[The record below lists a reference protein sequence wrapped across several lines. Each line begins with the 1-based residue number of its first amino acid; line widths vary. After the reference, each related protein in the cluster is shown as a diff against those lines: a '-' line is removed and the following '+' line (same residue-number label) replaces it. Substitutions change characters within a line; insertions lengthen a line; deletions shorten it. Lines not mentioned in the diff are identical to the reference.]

1 MNKIT
6 LFGVVQGV
14 GMRPFI
20 YTLAQKLELVGFVR
34 NTQVA
39 LEIILPAHKTES
51 FLNALK
57 KGLPPLALVE
67 KIIIS
72 PYDKTLKFNDFR
84 ILESKNH
91 PLNLLSQIP
100 KDLGV
105 CEDCLREIRDKNSP
119 YFHYAFNSC
128 AKCGARYSL
137 LSALPY
143 DRENSALKP
152 FKLCGFCAFVYK
164 DANNKRFHIQG
175 ISCKKCGITLNYKRF
190 KNDDALLECAKDIQK
205 GKIIA
210 LKGNDDA
217 LLECAK
223 DIQKGKIIALKGLG
237 GFALLCDGRNF
248 QTIERLRLLK
258 NRPLKPFALMF
269 KDLNTAK
276 QHAFLN
282 ALECESLNSTSAP
295 ILLARKKPN
304 TPLAPNIAKNS
315 PFYGVIL
322 PYTPLHALL
331 LDLLDFPIVFTSANF
346 SSLPLASDEAEID
359 ALSFIF
365 DFKLTHNRAII
376 HRIDDSIAQCIDN
389 AIRPMRLARGFAPL
403 YLTLPK
409 RSNHSPKK
417 ILALGA
423 EQKGHFSLLD
433 SETSILLLSPFCGDL
448 SVLENEKHFKETLN
462 FFLKTYDFKPTI
474 LACDKHKNYTTTK
487 MAFDFNTPL
496 LQVQHHH
503 AHFLANVLDALL
515 QDPHLNHPFIGIIWD
530 GSGAYENKIYGAEC
544 FVGDFERI
552 EEIAR
557 FEEFLLLGGE
567 KAIKE
572 PKRLVLEIALKH
584 QLNKL
589 LKRVQK
595 HFKEDELEIFQ
606 QMHDREIQSV
616 ATNSIGRLFDIV
628 AFSLDLVGTISFEA
642 ESGQVLE
649 NLALQSDEIAFYP
662 FKIKNSV
669 VCLKEFYQAFEK
681 DLGVLEPERIAKKF
695 FNSLVEIITALIAP
709 FKKHVVVCSGGVF
722 CNQLLC
728 EQLAKR
734 LRGLKRQYFF
744 HKHFPPNDSSIPV
757 GQALMAY
764 FNPTI
769 IKKG

>member
-1 MNKIT
+1 M
-6 LFGVVQGV
+6 VQGV

-20 YTLAQKLELVGFVR
+20 YALAQKLELAGFVR
-34 NTQVA
+34 NTQAA

-72 PYDKTLKFNDFR
+72 PYDKVLHFNDFR

-105 CEDCLREIRDKNSP
+105 CKDCLREIRDKNSP
-119 YFHYAFNSC
+119 YFHYTFNSC

-137 LSALPY
+137 LNAMPY

-152 FKLCGFCAFVYK
+152 FKLCEFCTSIYQ
-164 DANNKRFHIQG
+164 DPTNKRFHIQG
-175 ISCKKCGITLNYKRF
+175 ISCKKCGIALNYKRF
-190 KNDDALLECAKDIQK
+190 K
-205 GKIIA
+205 
-210 LKGNDDA
+210 NDDA

-269 KDLNTAK
+269 KDLNSAK

-282 ALECESLNSTSAP
+282 ALECESLNSTSTP
-295 ILLARKKPN
+295 ILLARKKPD

-346 SSLPLASDEAEID
+346 NSLPLASDEAEID
-359 ALSFIF
+359 SLSFIF

-376 HRIDDSIAQCIDN
+376 HRIDDSIVQRVDN
-389 AIRPMRLARGFAPL
+389 IIRPMRLARGFAPL

-409 RSNHSPKK
+409 RSNGSPRK

-433 SETSILLLSPFCGDL
+433 SETSVLLLSPFCGDL

-462 FFLKTYDFKPTI
+462 FFLKTYDFKPTL
-474 LACDKHKNYTTTK
+474 LACDKHQNYTTTK

-503 AHFLANVLDALL
+503 AHFLASVLDALL
-515 QDPHLNHPFIGIIWD
+515 QDPHLNHPFIGIVWD
-530 GSGAYENKIYGAEC
+530 GSGAYDNKIYGAEC
-544 FVGDFERI
+544 FVGDLERI

-557 FEEFLLLGGE
+557 FEEFWLLGGQ

-595 HFKEDELEIFQ
+595 HFKEDELEIFK
-606 QMHDREIQSV
+606 QMHDKKIQSI

-649 NLALQSDEIAFYP
+649 NLALQSDESAFYP
-662 FKIKNSV
+662 FEIKNSV
-669 VCLKEFYQAFEK
+669 VGLKEFYQAFEK
-681 DLGVLEPERIAKKF
+681 DLGVLEPKRIAKKF

-709 FKKHVVVCSGGVF
+709 FKEHVVVCSGGVF

-728 EQLAKR
+728 EQLAQR
-734 LRGLKRQYFF
+734 LKNLQREYFF

>member
-1 MNKIT
+1 
-6 LFGVVQGV
+6 
-14 GMRPFI
+14 MRPFI
-20 YTLAQKLELVGFVR
+20 YALAQKLELVGFVR
-34 NTQVA
+34 NTQAA

-67 KIIIS
+67 KTIIS
-72 PYDKTLKFNDFR
+72 PYDKTLKSNDFR

-137 LSALPY
+137 LNALPY

-152 FKLCGFCAFVYK
+152 FKLCRFCAFVYK

-175 ISCKKCGITLNYKRF
+175 ISCKKCGITLNYKHF
-190 KNDDALLECAKDIQK
+190 K
-205 GKIIA
+205 
-210 LKGNDDA
+210 NDDA

-237 GFALLCDGRNF
+237 GFALLCDARNF

-295 ILLARKKPN
+295 ILLARKKPD

-315 PFYGVIL
+315 LFYGVIL

-359 ALSFIF
+359 SLSFIF

-376 HRIDDSIAQCIDN
+376 HRIDDSIAQRIDN

-409 RSNHSPKK
+409 RSNGSPKK
-417 ILALGA
+417 ILSLGA

-474 LACDKHKNYTTTK
+474 LVCDKHKNYTTTK
-487 MAFDFNTPL
+487 MACGFNTPL

-503 AHFLANVLDALL
+503 AHFLASVLDALL

-552 EEIAR
+552 EETAR

-606 QMHDREIQSV
+606 QMHDKKIQSV

-628 AFSLDLVGTISFEA
+628 AFSLDLTGTISFEA

-695 FNSLVEIITALIAP
+695 FNSLVEIITALIVP
-709 FKKHVVVCSGGVF
+709 FKEHVVVCSGGVF

-734 LRGLKRQYFF
+734 LRGLKRRYFF
-744 HKHFPPNDSSIPV
+744 HKHFPPNDSSIPI

>member
-1 MNKIT
+1 MCNDATLLNKIT

-34 NTQVA
+34 NTQAA

-57 KGLPPLALVE
+57 NGLPPLALVE

-72 PYDKTLKFNDFR
+72 PYDKALHFNDFR
-84 ILESKNH
+84 ILESKNR

-137 LSALPY
+137 LNAMPY

-152 FKLCGFCAFVYK
+152 FKLCGFCASAYQ
-164 DANNKRFHIQG
+164 DPTNKRFHIQG
-175 ISCKKCGITLNYKRF
+175 ISCKKCGIALNYKRF
-190 KNDDALLECAKDIQK
+190 KNDDALLECAKD
-205 GKIIA
+205 
-210 LKGNDDA
+210 L
-217 LLECAK
+217 
-223 DIQKGKIIALKGLG
+223 QKGKIIALKGLG

-269 KDLNTAK
+269 KDLKSAK

-282 ALECESLNSTSAP
+282 ALECESLNSASAP
-295 ILLARKKPN
+295 ILLAHKKPD
-304 TPLAPNIAKNS
+304 TQLAPNIAKNS

-346 SSLPLASDEAEID
+346 SSLPLASDEKEID
-359 ALSFIF
+359 SLHFIF

-376 HRIDDSIAQCIDN
+376 HRIDDSIVQRVDN

-403 YLTLPK
+403 YLALPK
-409 RSNHSPKK
+409 RSNCSPKK

-433 SETSILLLSPFCGDL
+433 SKTSVLLLSPFCGDL

-462 FFLKTYDFKPTI
+462 FFLKTYDFKPTL
-474 LACDKHKNYTTTK
+474 LACDKHQNYTTTQ

-503 AHFLANVLDALL
+503 AHFLASVLDALL
-515 QDPHLNHPFIGIIWD
+515 QDPHLNHPFIGIVWD

-544 FVGDFERI
+544 FVGDLERI
-552 EEIAR
+552 EEVAR
-557 FEEFLLLGGE
+557 FEEFWLLGGQ

-606 QMHDREIQSV
+606 QMHDKKIQSV

-662 FKIKNSV
+662 FEIKNSV
-669 VCLKEFYQAFEK
+669 VGLKEFYQAFEK
-681 DLGVLEPERIAKKF
+681 DLGVLEPKRIAKKF
-695 FNSLVEIITALIAP
+695 FNSLVEIITALIVP
-709 FKKHVVVCSGGVF
+709 FKGHVVVCSGGVF

-734 LRGLKRQYFF
+734 LKKLQREYFF

>member
-1 MNKIT
+1 MCNDATLLNKIT

-20 YTLAQKLELVGFVR
+20 YALAQKLELVGFVR

-57 KGLPPLALVE
+57 KGLPPLGLVE

-72 PYDKTLKFNDFR
+72 PYDKVLKFNGFR

-105 CEDCLREIRDKNSP
+105 CKDCLREIRDKNSP
-119 YFHYAFNSC
+119 YFYYAFNSC
-128 AKCGARYSL
+128 AKCGARYSF

-152 FKLCGFCAFVYK
+152 FKLCEFCAFVYQ
-164 DANNKRFHIQG
+164 DPTNKRFHIQG

-190 KNDDALLECAKDIQK
+190 KNDDAI
-205 GKIIA
+205 
-210 LKGNDDA
+210 
-217 LLECAK
+217 LECAK

-237 GFALLCDGRNF
+237 GFALVCDARNF

-269 KDLNTAK
+269 QDLNTAK

-295 ILLARKKPN
+295 ILLARKKPD

-331 LDLLDFPIVFTSANF
+331 LDLLDFPIIFTSANF

-359 ALSFIF
+359 SLSFIF

-376 HRIDDSIAQCIDN
+376 HRIDDSIVQRVDN
-389 AIRPMRLARGFAPL
+389 IIRPMRLARGFAPL

-409 RSNHSPKK
+409 RSNGSPKK

-462 FFLKTYDFKPTI
+462 FFLKTYDFKPTL
-474 LACDKHKNYTTTK
+474 LACDKHQNYTTTQ

-503 AHFLANVLDALL
+503 AHFLASVLDALL
-515 QDPHLNHPFIGIIWD
+515 QDPHLNHPFIGIVWD

-544 FVGDFERI
+544 FVGDFECI

-557 FEEFLLLGGE
+557 FEEFWLLGGQ

-584 QLNKL
+584 RLNKL
-589 LKRVQK
+589 LKRIQK

-606 QMHDREIQSV
+606 QMHDKKIQSI

-628 AFSLDLVGTISFEA
+628 AFSLGLVGTISFEA

-662 FKIKNSV
+662 FTIKNSV
-669 VCLKEFYQAFEK
+669 VGLKEFYQAFEK
-681 DLGVLEPERIAKKF
+681 DLGVLEPKRIAKKF

-709 FKKHVVVCSGGVF
+709 FKEHVVVCSGGVF

>member
-20 YTLAQKLELVGFVR
+20 YTLAQKLELVGFTR
-34 NTQVA
+34 NTQAA

-72 PYDKTLKFNDFR
+72 PYDKALHFNDFR
-84 ILESKNH
+84 ILESKNR

-105 CEDCLREIRDKNSP
+105 CKDCLREIRDKNSP

-137 LSALPY
+137 LNALPY

-152 FKLCGFCAFVYK
+152 FKLCEFCASVYK
-164 DANNKRFHIQG
+164 DAHNKRFHIQG
-175 ISCKKCGITLNYKRF
+175 ISCKKCGIALNYKRF
-190 KNDDALLECAKDIQK
+190 K
-205 GKIIA
+205 
-210 LKGNDDA
+210 NDDA

-237 GFALLCDGRNF
+237 GFALLCDARNF

-282 ALECESLNSTSAP
+282 ALECESLISASAP
-295 ILLARKKPN
+295 ILLARKKPD

-359 ALSFIF
+359 SLSFIF

-376 HRIDDSIAQCIDN
+376 HRIDDSIVQCVDN
-389 AIRPMRLARGFAPL
+389 IIRPMRLARGFAPL

-462 FFLKTYDFKPTI
+462 FFLKTYDFKPTL
-474 LACDKHKNYTTTK
+474 LACDKHKNYTTTQ
-487 MAFDFNTPL
+487 MAFEFNTPL

-503 AHFLANVLDALL
+503 AHFLASILDALL
-515 QDPHLNHPFIGIIWD
+515 QDPHLNHPFIGIVWD
-530 GSGAYENKIYGAEC
+530 GSGAYGNKIYGAEC
-544 FVGDFERI
+544 FVGDLERI
-552 EEIAR
+552 EETAR
-557 FEEFLLLGGE
+557 FEEFWLLGGQ

-572 PKRLVLEIALKH
+572 PKRLVLEISLKH

-589 LKRVQK
+589 LESVQK

-606 QMHDREIQSV
+606 QMHDRKIQSI

-628 AFSLDLVGTISFEA
+628 AFSLDLTGTISFEA

-709 FKKHVVVCSGGVF
+709 FKEHVVVCSGGVF

-734 LRGLKRQYFF
+734 LRGIKRQYFF

>member
-34 NTQVA
+34 NTQAA

-72 PYDKTLKFNDFR
+72 PYDKTLKSNDFR

-105 CEDCLREIRDKNSP
+105 CKDCLREIRDKNSP

-137 LSALPY
+137 LNALPY

-175 ISCKKCGITLNYKRF
+175 ISCKKCGITLNYKHF
-190 KNDDALLECAKDIQK
+190 K
-205 GKIIA
+205 
-210 LKGNDDA
+210 NDDA

-237 GFALLCDGRNF
+237 GFALLCDARNF

-295 ILLARKKPN
+295 ILLARKKSN

-359 ALSFIF
+359 SLSFIF

-376 HRIDDSIAQCIDN
+376 HRIDDSIVQCIDN
-389 AIRPMRLARGFAPL
+389 AMRPMRLARGFAPL

-409 RSNHSPKK
+409 RSNDSQKK

-433 SETSILLLSPFCGDL
+433 SETSTLLLSPFCGDL

-487 MAFDFNTPL
+487 MACDFNTPL

-503 AHFLANVLDALL
+503 AHFLASVLDALL
-515 QDPHLNHPFIGIIWD
+515 QDPHLNDPFIGITWD

-557 FEEFLLLGGE
+557 FEEFLLLGGQ

-572 PKRLVLEIALKH
+572 PKRLVLEMALKH

-589 LKRVQK
+589 LERVQK

-628 AFSLDLVGTISFEA
+628 AFSLDLTGTISFEA

-695 FNSLVEIITALIAP
+695 FNSLVEIITALIVP
-709 FKKHVVVCSGGVF
+709 FKEHVVVCSGGVF

>member
-1 MNKIT
+1 MNQIT

-34 NTQVA
+34 NAQAA

-72 PYDKTLKFNDFR
+72 PYDKALHFNGFR

-105 CEDCLREIRDKNSP
+105 CKDCLREIRDKNSP

-137 LSALPY
+137 LNALPY

-152 FKLCGFCAFVYK
+152 FKLCKFCASVYQ
-164 DANNKRFHIQG
+164 DPTNKRFHIQG
-175 ISCKKCGITLNYKRF
+175 ISCKKCGIALNYKRF
-190 KNDDALLECAKDIQK
+190 K
-205 GKIIA
+205 
-210 LKGNDDA
+210 NDDA

-237 GFALLCDGRNF
+237 GFALLCDARNF

-269 KDLNTAK
+269 KDLKSAK

-282 ALECESLNSTSAP
+282 ALEGESLNSTSTP
-295 ILLARKKPN
+295 ILLARKKPD
-304 TPLAPNIAKNS
+304 TQLAPNIAKNS

-331 LDLLDFPIVFTSANF
+331 LDLLDFPIIFTSANF

-365 DFKLTHNRAII
+365 DFKLTHNRTII
-376 HRIDDSIAQCIDN
+376 HRIDDSIAQCVDN
-389 AIRPMRLARGFAPL
+389 VIRPMRLARGFAPL

-409 RSNHSPKK
+409 RSFNAPKK

-433 SETSILLLSPFCGDL
+433 SETSVLLLSPFCGDL

-462 FFLKTYDFKPTI
+462 FFLKTYDFKPTL
-474 LACDKHKNYTTTK
+474 LACDKHQNYTTTQ
-487 MAFDFNTPL
+487 MAFEFNTPL

-503 AHFLANVLDALL
+503 AHFLASVLDALL

-544 FVGDFERI
+544 FVGDLERI
-552 EEIAR
+552 EEVAR
-557 FEEFLLLGGE
+557 FEEFWLLGGQ

-606 QMHDREIQSV
+606 QMHDKKIQSV

-628 AFSLDLVGTISFEA
+628 AFSLDLTGTISFEA

-649 NLALQSDEIAFYP
+649 NLALQSDESAFYP

-669 VCLKEFYQAFEK
+669 VDLKEFYQAFEK
-681 DLGVLEPERIAKKF
+681 DLGVLEPKRIAKKF
-695 FNSLVEIITALIAP
+695 FNSLVEIITTLIAP
-709 FKKHVVVCSGGVF
+709 FKEHVVVCSGGVF

-734 LRGLKRQYFF
+734 LMGLKRQYFF
-744 HKHFPPNDSSIPV
+744 HKHFPPNDSSIPI

>member
-1 MNKIT
+1 M
-6 LFGVVQGV
+6 VQGV
-14 GMRPFI
+14 GMRPFV
-20 YTLAQKLELVGFVR
+20 YTLAQKLGLVGFTR
-34 NTQVA
+34 NAQAA
-39 LEIILPAHKTES
+39 LEIVLPAHKTES

-72 PYDKTLKFNDFR
+72 PYDKALHFNDFR

-137 LSALPY
+137 LNALPY

-152 FKLCGFCAFVYK
+152 FKLCKFCASVYK
-164 DANNKRFHIQG
+164 NATNKRFHIQG
-175 ISCKKCGITLNYKRF
+175 ISCKKCGIVLTYKRF
-190 KNDDALLECAKDIQK
+190 KN
-205 GKIIA
+205 
-210 LKGNDDA
+210 NDA

-237 GFALLCDGRNF
+237 GFALLCDARNF

-269 KDLNTAK
+269 KDLNSAK

-282 ALECESLNSTSAP
+282 ELEYESLSSINAP

-304 TPLAPNIAKNS
+304 AQLAPNIAKNS

-331 LDLLDFPIVFTSANF
+331 LDLLDSPIVFTSANF
-346 SSLPLASDEAEID
+346 SSLPLASDEKEID
-359 ALSFIF
+359 SLHFIF

-376 HRIDDSIAQCIDN
+376 HRIDDSIAQRVDN

-409 RSNHSPKK
+409 RSNHPPKK

-433 SETSILLLSPFCGDL
+433 SETSVVLLSPFCGDL

-462 FFLKTYDFKPTI
+462 FFLKTYDFKPTL
-474 LACDKHKNYTTTK
+474 LACDKHQNYTTTK

-503 AHFLANVLDALL
+503 AHFLASVLDALL
-515 QDPHLNHPFIGIIWD
+515 QDPHLNHPFIGIVWD
-530 GSGAYENKIYGAEC
+530 GSGAYENKVYGAEC

-552 EEIAR
+552 EEVAR
-557 FEEFLLLGGE
+557 FEEFWLLGGQ

-572 PKRLVLEIALKH
+572 PKRLVLEIALKY

-595 HFKEDELEIFQ
+595 HFKEDELGIFQ
-606 QMHDREIQSV
+606 QMHDKKIQSV

-662 FKIKNSV
+662 FEIKNSV
-669 VCLKEFYQAFEK
+669 VGLKEFYQAFEK
-681 DLGVLEPERIAKKF
+681 DLGVLEPECIAKKF

-709 FKKHVVVCSGGVF
+709 FKEHVVVCSGGVF

-734 LRGLKRQYFF
+734 LKKLQREYFF

>member
-1 MNKIT
+1 M
-6 LFGVVQGV
+6 VQGV
-14 GMRPFI
+14 GMRPFV
-20 YTLAQKLELVGFVR
+20 YTLAQKLGLVGFVR
-34 NTQVA
+34 NAQAA
-39 LEIILPAHKTES
+39 LEIVLPAHKTES

-72 PYDKTLKFNDFR
+72 PYDKTLHFNDFR

-119 YFHYAFNSC
+119 YFYYAFNSC

-137 LSALPY
+137 LNALPY

-152 FKLCGFCAFVYK
+152 FKLCKFCTSTYQ
-164 DANNKRFHIQG
+164 DPTNKRFHIQG
-175 ISCKKCGITLNYKRF
+175 ISCKKCGIALNYKRF
-190 KNDDALLECAKDIQK
+190 K
-205 GKIIA
+205 
-210 LKGNDDA
+210 NDDA

-237 GFALLCDGRNF
+237 GFALLCDARNF

-282 ALECESLNSTSAP
+282 ALECESLISTSTP
-295 ILLARKKPN
+295 ILLARKKPD
-304 TPLAPNIAKNS
+304 TQLAPNIAKNS

-346 SSLPLASDEAEID
+346 SSLPLASDEKEID
-359 ALSFIF
+359 SLHFIF

-376 HRIDDSIAQCIDN
+376 HRIDDSIVQRVDN
-389 AIRPMRLARGFAPL
+389 IIRPMRLARGFAPL

-409 RSNHSPKK
+409 RSNGSPKK

-423 EQKGHFSLLD
+423 QQKGHFSLLD
-433 SETSILLLSPFCGDL
+433 SKTSVLLLSPFCGDL

-462 FFLKTYDFKPTI
+462 FFLKTYDFKPTL
-474 LACDKHKNYTTTK
+474 LACDKHQNYTTTK

-503 AHFLANVLDALL
+503 AHFLASVLDALL
-515 QDPHLNHPFIGIIWD
+515 QNPHLNHPFIGIIWD
-530 GSGAYENKIYGAEC
+530 GSGAYDNKVYGAEC
-544 FVGDFERI
+544 FVGDLEHI
-552 EEIAR
+552 EEMAR
-557 FEEFLLLGGE
+557 FEEFWLLGGQ

-606 QMHDREIQSV
+606 QMHDKKIQSV

-628 AFSLDLVGTISFEA
+628 AFSLDLTGTISFEA

-649 NLALQSDEIAFYP
+649 NLALQSDESAFYP
-662 FKIKNSV
+662 FTIKNSV
-669 VCLKEFYQAFEK
+669 VDLKEFYQAFEK
-681 DLGVLEPERIAKKF
+681 DLGVLEPKRIAKKF

-709 FKKHVVVCSGGVF
+709 FKEHVVVCSGGVF

-728 EQLAKR
+728 EQLAQR

-744 HKHFPPNDSSIPV
+744 HKHFPPNDSSIPI

>member
-1 MNKIT
+1 M
-6 LFGVVQGV
+6 VQGV

-34 NTQVA
+34 NTQAA
-39 LEIILPAHKTES
+39 LEIILPAHQTES

-67 KIIIS
+67 KIVIS
-72 PYDKTLKFNDFR
+72 PYDKTLKSNDFR

-105 CEDCLREIRDKNSP
+105 CEDCLREIRDKSSP

-137 LSALPY
+137 LNALPY

-175 ISCKKCGITLNYKRF
+175 ISCKKCGITLNYKHF
-190 KNDDALLECAKDIQK
+190 K
-205 GKIIA
+205 
-210 LKGNDDA
+210 NDDA

-237 GFALLCDGRNF
+237 GFALLCDARNF

-282 ALECESLNSTSAP
+282 ALECESLNSTSTP

-376 HRIDDSIAQCIDN
+376 HRIDDSIVQCIDN
-389 AIRPMRLARGFAPL
+389 AMRPMRLARGFAPL

-409 RSNHSPKK
+409 RSNDSQKK

-474 LACDKHKNYTTTK
+474 LACDRHKNYTTTK
-487 MAFDFNTPL
+487 MACGFNTPL

-503 AHFLANVLDALL
+503 AHFLASVLDALL
-515 QDPHLNHPFIGIIWD
+515 QDPHLNDPFIGIIWD

-628 AFSLDLVGTISFEA
+628 AFSLDLTGTISFEA

-695 FNSLVEIITALIAP
+695 FNSLVEIITALIMP
-709 FKKHVVVCSGGVF
+709 FKEHVVVCSGGVF

-744 HKHFPPNDSSIPV
+744 HKYFPPNDSSIPV

>member
-1 MNKIT
+1 MCNDATLLNKIT

-39 LEIILPAHKTES
+39 LEIILPTHKTES

-57 KGLPPLALVE
+57 KGLPSLALVE

-72 PYDKTLKFNDFR
+72 PYDKALKFNDFR

-105 CEDCLREIRDKNSP
+105 CKDCLREIRDKNSP

-137 LSALPY
+137 LNALPY

-152 FKLCGFCAFVYK
+152 FKLCGFCTFVYK

-190 KNDDALLECAKDIQK
+190 KNDDALLECT
-205 GKIIA
+205 
-210 LKGNDDA
+210 
-217 LLECAK
+217 K

-237 GFALLCDGRNF
+237 GFALLCDARNF

-295 ILLARKKPN
+295 ILLVRKKPN

-331 LDLLDFPIVFTSANF
+331 LDLLDFPIIFTSANF

-376 HRIDDSIAQCIDN
+376 HRIDDSIVQCIDN
-389 AIRPMRLARGFAPL
+389 AMRPMRLARGFAPL

-409 RSNHSPKK
+409 RSNDSQKK

-433 SETSILLLSPFCGDL
+433 SETSTLLLSPFCGDL

-487 MAFDFNTPL
+487 MACDFNTPL

-503 AHFLANVLDALL
+503 AHFLASVLDALL

-552 EEIAR
+552 EEVAR

-628 AFSLDLVGTISFEA
+628 AFSLDLTGTISFEA

-695 FNSLVEIITALIAP
+695 FNSLTEIITALITP
-709 FKKHVVVCSGGVF
+709 FKEHVVVCSGGVF

-744 HKHFPPNDSSIPV
+744 HKHFPPNDSNIPI

>member
-14 GMRPFI
+14 GMRPFV

-34 NTQVA
+34 NTQAA

-57 KGLPPLALVE
+57 KELPPLALVE

-72 PYDKTLKFNDFR
+72 PYDKALHFNDFR

-137 LSALPY
+137 LNALPY

-152 FKLCGFCAFVYK
+152 FKLCKFCTSVYK
-164 DANNKRFHIQG
+164 DAHNKRFHIQG
-175 ISCKKCGITLNYKRF
+175 ISCKKCGIAFNYKRF
-190 KNDDALLECAKDIQK
+190 K
-205 GKIIA
+205 
-210 LKGNDDA
+210 NDDA

-269 KDLNTAK
+269 KDLNSVK

-282 ALECESLNSTSAP
+282 ALECESLSSISAP
-295 ILLARKKPN
+295 ILLARKKPD

-346 SSLPLASDEAEID
+346 SSLPLASDEKEID
-359 ALSFIF
+359 SLHFIF

-376 HRIDDSIAQCIDN
+376 HRIDDSIAQRVDN
-389 AIRPMRLARGFAPL
+389 IIRPMRLARGFAPL
-403 YLTLPK
+403 YLALPK

-462 FFLKTYDFKPTI
+462 FFLKTYDFKPTL
-474 LACDKHKNYTTTK
+474 LACDKHKNYTTTQ
-487 MAFDFNTPL
+487 MAFEFNTPL

-503 AHFLANVLDALL
+503 AHFLASVLDALL

-544 FVGDFERI
+544 FIGDLEYI
-552 EEIAR
+552 EEVAR
-557 FEEFLLLGGE
+557 FEEFWLLGGQ

-606 QMHDREIQSV
+606 QMHDKKIQSV

-662 FKIKNSV
+662 FEIKNSV
-669 VCLKEFYQAFEK
+669 VGLKEFYQAFEK
-681 DLGVLEPERIAKKF
+681 DLGVLEPKRIAKKF

-709 FKKHVVVCSGGVF
+709 FKEHVVVCSGGVF

-734 LRGLKRQYFF
+734 LKKLQREYFF

-764 FNPTI
+764 FNPII

>member
-20 YTLAQKLELVGFVR
+20 YTLAQKLELVGFTR
-34 NTQVA
+34 NAQAA
-39 LEIILPAHKTES
+39 LEIVLPAHKTES

-72 PYDKTLKFNDFR
+72 PYDKALHFNDFR

-137 LSALPY
+137 LNAMPY

-152 FKLCGFCAFVYK
+152 FKLCEFCASVYK
-164 DANNKRFHIQG
+164 NAHNKRFHIQG
-175 ISCKKCGITLNYKRF
+175 ISCKKCGIAFNYKRF
-190 KNDDALLECAKDIQK
+190 KNDDALLECAKD
-205 GKIIA
+205 
-210 LKGNDDA
+210 L
-217 LLECAK
+217 
-223 DIQKGKIIALKGLG
+223 QKGKIIALKGLG

-282 ALECESLNSTSAP
+282 ALECESLISASAP

-304 TPLAPNIAKNS
+304 VKLAPNIAKNS

-331 LDLLDFPIVFTSANF
+331 LDLLDSPIVFTSANF
-346 SSLPLASDEAEID
+346 NSLPLASDEKEID
-359 ALSFIF
+359 SLHFIF
-365 DFKLTHNRAII
+365 DFKLTHNRTII
-376 HRIDDSIAQCIDN
+376 HRIDDSIVQRVDN
-389 AIRPMRLARGFAPL
+389 IIRPMRLARGFAPL

-409 RSNHSPKK
+409 RSNHPQKK

-433 SETSILLLSPFCGDL
+433 SETSVVLLSPFCGDL

-462 FFLKTYDFKPTI
+462 FFLKTYDFKPTL
-474 LACDKHKNYTTTK
+474 LACDKHQNYTTTK

-503 AHFLANVLDALL
+503 AHFLASVLDALL
-515 QDPHLNHPFIGIIWD
+515 QDPHLNHPFIGIVWD
-530 GSGAYENKIYGAEC
+530 GSGAYDNKVYGAEC

-557 FEEFLLLGGE
+557 FEEFWLLGGQ

-572 PKRLVLEIALKH
+572 PRRLVLEIALKH

-589 LKRVQK
+589 LGRIQK

-606 QMHDREIQSV
+606 QMHDKKIQSV

-628 AFSLDLVGTISFEA
+628 AFSLGLVGTISFEA

-649 NLALQSDEIAFYP
+649 NLALQSDENAFYP
-662 FKIKNSV
+662 FTIKNSV
-669 VCLKEFYQAFEK
+669 VDLKEFYQAFEK
-681 DLGVLEPERIAKKF
+681 DLGVLEPKRIAKKF

-709 FKKHVVVCSGGVF
+709 FKEHVVVCSGGVF

-728 EQLAKR
+728 EQLAQRFKKLQR
-734 LRGLKRQYFF
+734 EYFF
-744 HKHFPPNDSSIPV
+744 HKHFPPNDSSIPI

>member
-20 YTLAQKLELVGFVR
+20 YTLAQKLGLVGFVR
-34 NTQVA
+34 NAQAA
-39 LEIILPAHKTES
+39 LEIVLPAHKTES

-57 KGLPPLALVE
+57 KELPPLALVE

-72 PYDKTLKFNDFR
+72 PYDKALHFNDFR

-105 CEDCLREIRDKNSP
+105 CKDCLREIRDKNSP

-137 LSALPY
+137 LNALPY

-152 FKLCGFCAFVYK
+152 FKLCKFCTSVYK
-164 DANNKRFHIQG
+164 DAHNKRFHIQG
-175 ISCKKCGITLNYKRF
+175 ISCKKCGIALNYKRF
-190 KNDDALLECAKDIQK
+190 KNDDALLECAKDLQR
-205 GKIIA
+205 
-210 LKGNDDA
+210 
-217 LLECAK
+217 
-223 DIQKGKIIALKGLG
+223 GKIIALKGLG
-237 GFALLCDGRNF
+237 GFALLCDARNF

-282 ALECESLNSTSAP
+282 ELECESLNSTSAP
-295 ILLARKKPN
+295 ILLARKKPD

-359 ALSFIF
+359 SLSFIF

-376 HRIDDSIAQCIDN
+376 HRIDDSIVQCVDN

-403 YLTLPK
+403 YLALPK
-409 RSNHSPKK
+409 RSNHPPKK
-417 ILALGA
+417 ILVLGA

-462 FFLKTYDFKPTI
+462 FFLKTYDFKPTL
-474 LACDKHKNYTTTK
+474 LACDKHKNYTTTQ

-503 AHFLANVLDALL
+503 AHFLASVLDALL

-544 FVGDFERI
+544 FVGDLERI

-557 FEEFLLLGGE
+557 FEEFWLLGGQ

-589 LKRVQK
+589 LKHIQK

-606 QMHDREIQSV
+606 QMHDKKIQSV

-628 AFSLDLVGTISFEA
+628 AFSLDLTGTISFEA

-649 NLALQSDEIAFYP
+649 NLALQSDESAFYP
-662 FKIKNSV
+662 FEIKNSV

-681 DLGVLEPERIAKKF
+681 DLGVLEPKRIAKKF
-695 FNSLVEIITALIAP
+695 FNSLVEIITTLIAP
-709 FKKHVVVCSGGVF
+709 FKEHVVVCSGGVF

-734 LRGLKRQYFF
+734 LMGLKRQYFF
-744 HKHFPPNDSSIPV
+744 HKHFPPNDSSIPI

>member
-1 MNKIT
+1 MCNDAALLNKIT

-20 YTLAQKLELVGFVR
+20 YTLAQKLGLVGFTR
-34 NTQVA
+34 NTQAA

-57 KGLPPLALVE
+57 KELPPLALVE

-72 PYDKTLKFNDFR
+72 PYDKALHSNDFR

-105 CEDCLREIRDKNSP
+105 CKDCLREIRDKNSP
-119 YFHYAFNSC
+119 YFYYAFNSC

-137 LSALPY
+137 LNAMPY

-152 FKLCGFCAFVYK
+152 FKLCKFCVSVYK
-164 DANNKRFHIQG
+164 DAHNKRFHIQG
-175 ISCKKCGITLNYKRF
+175 ISCKKCGIALNYKRF
-190 KNDDALLECAKDIQK
+190 K
-205 GKIIA
+205 
-210 LKGNDDA
+210 NDDA

-237 GFALLCDGRNF
+237 GFALLCDARNF

-282 ALECESLNSTSAP
+282 ALECESLISASAP
-295 ILLARKKPN
+295 ILLAHKKPN
-304 TPLAPNIAKNS
+304 TQLAPNIAKNS

-346 SSLPLASDEAEID
+346 SSLPLASDEKEID
-359 ALSFIF
+359 SLHFIF

-376 HRIDDSIAQCIDN
+376 HRIDDSIAQRVDN
-389 AIRPMRLARGFAPL
+389 IIRPMRLARGFAPL
-403 YLTLPK
+403 YLALPK

-433 SETSILLLSPFCGDL
+433 SETSVLLLSPFCGDL

-462 FFLKTYDFKPTI
+462 FFLKTYDFKPTL
-474 LACDKHKNYTTTK
+474 LACDKHQNYTTTQ
-487 MAFDFNTPL
+487 MAFELNTPL

-503 AHFLANVLDALL
+503 AHFLASVLDALL
-515 QDPHLNHPFIGIIWD
+515 QDPHLNHPFIGIVWD
-530 GSGAYENKIYGAEC
+530 GSGAYENKVYGAEC
-544 FVGDFERI
+544 FVGDLERI
-552 EEIAR
+552 EETAR
-557 FEEFLLLGGE
+557 FEEFWLLGGQ

-589 LKRVQK
+589 LRRVQK

-606 QMHDREIQSV
+606 QMHDKKIQSI

-628 AFSLDLVGTISFEA
+628 AFSLDLTGTISFEA

-662 FKIKNSV
+662 FTIKNSV
-669 VCLKEFYQAFEK
+669 VCLKDFYQAFEK

-709 FKKHVVVCSGGVF
+709 FKEHVVVCSGGVF

-734 LRGLKRQYFF
+734 LRGLKREYFF

>member
-1 MNKIT
+1 M
-6 LFGVVQGV
+6 VQGV

-34 NTQVA
+34 NTQAA

-67 KIIIS
+67 KIIIN
-72 PYDKTLKFNDFR
+72 PYDKTLKSNDFR

-137 LSALPY
+137 LNALPY

-164 DANNKRFHIQG
+164 DTNNKRFHIQG

-210 LKGNDDA
+210 LKG
-217 LLECAK
+217 
-223 DIQKGKIIALKGLG
+223 LG
-237 GFALLCDGRNF
+237 GFALLCDARNF

-346 SSLPLASDEAEID
+346 SSLPLASDESEID

-376 HRIDDSIAQCIDN
+376 HRIDDSIAQHVDN

-409 RSNHSPKK
+409 RSNHSQKK

-474 LACDKHKNYTTTK
+474 LACDKHQNYTTTK
-487 MAFDFNTPL
+487 MACDFNTPL
-496 LQVQHHH
+496 MQVQHHH
-503 AHFLANVLDALL
+503 AHFLASVLDALL
-515 QDPHLNHPFIGIIWD
+515 QAPHLNHPFIGIIWD

-589 LKRVQK
+589 LERVQK

-606 QMHDREIQSV
+606 QMHDREIQST

-628 AFSLDLVGTISFEA
+628 AFSLDLTGTISFEA

-695 FNSLVEIITALIAP
+695 FNSLTEIITALIAP
-709 FKKHVVVCSGGVF
+709 FKEHVVVCSGGVF

>member
-1 MNKIT
+1 
-6 LFGVVQGV
+6 
-14 GMRPFI
+14 MRPFI

-39 LEIILPAHKTES
+39 LEIILPTHQTES

-72 PYDKTLKFNDFR
+72 PYDRTLKFNDFR

-137 LSALPY
+137 LNALPY

-210 LKGNDDA
+210 LKG
-217 LLECAK
+217 
-223 DIQKGKIIALKGLG
+223 LG
-237 GFALLCDGRNF
+237 GFALLCDARNF

-295 ILLARKKPN
+295 ILLVRKKPN

-389 AIRPMRLARGFAPL
+389 AMCPMRLARGFAPL

-409 RSNHSPKK
+409 QSNHSQEK

-487 MAFDFNTPL
+487 MACGFNTPL

-503 AHFLANVLDALL
+503 AHFLASVLDALL
-515 QDPHLNHPFIGIIWD
+515 QDPHLNDPFIGIIWD

-552 EEIAR
+552 EEVAR

-589 LKRVQK
+589 LTRVQK

-628 AFSLDLVGTISFEA
+628 AFSLDLTGTISFEA

-681 DLGVLEPERIAKKF
+681 DLGVLGPERIAKKF
-695 FNSLVEIITALIAP
+695 FNSLTEIISALITP
-709 FKKHVVVCSGGVF
+709 FKEHVVVCSGGVF

-744 HKHFPPNDSSIPV
+744 HKHFPPNDSSIPI

>member
-1 MNKIT
+1 MCNDAALLNKIT

-34 NTQVA
+34 NTQAA
-39 LEIILPAHKTES
+39 LEIILPAHQTES

-57 KGLPPLALVE
+57 NGLPPLALVE

-72 PYDKTLKFNDFR
+72 PYDKALHFNGFR
-84 ILESKNH
+84 ILESKNY

-105 CEDCLREIRDKNSP
+105 CKDCLREIRDKNSP

-137 LSALPY
+137 LNALPY

-152 FKLCGFCAFVYK
+152 FKLCKFCAFVYK
-164 DANNKRFHIQG
+164 DAHNKRFHIQG
-175 ISCKKCGITLNYKRF
+175 ISCKKCGIALNYKRF
-190 KNDDALLECAKDIQK
+190 K
-205 GKIIA
+205 
-210 LKGNDDA
+210 NDDA

-237 GFALLCDGRNF
+237 GFALLCDARNF

-269 KDLNTAK
+269 KDLKSAK

-282 ALECESLNSTSAP
+282 ELECESLSSISAP
-295 ILLARKKPN
+295 ILLVRKKPD

-346 SSLPLASDEAEID
+346 SSLPLASDEKEID
-359 ALSFIF
+359 SLHFIF

-376 HRIDDSIAQCIDN
+376 HRIDDSIVQRVDN
-389 AIRPMRLARGFAPL
+389 IIRPMRLARGFAPL

-433 SETSILLLSPFCGDL
+433 SKTSILLLSPFCGDL
-448 SVLENEKHFKETLN
+448 SVLENEKYFKETLN
-462 FFLKTYDFKPTI
+462 FFLKTYDFKPTL
-474 LACDKHKNYTTTK
+474 LACDKHQNYTTTK

-503 AHFLANVLDALL
+503 AHFLASVLDALL

-552 EEIAR
+552 EEVAR
-557 FEEFLLLGGE
+557 FEEFWLLGGQ

-589 LKRVQK
+589 LKRIQK

-606 QMHDREIQSV
+606 QMHDKKIQSV

-662 FKIKNSV
+662 FTIKNSV

-681 DLGVLEPERIAKKF
+681 DLGVLEPKRIAKKF

-709 FKKHVVVCSGGVF
+709 FKEHVVVCSGGVF

-734 LRGLKRQYFF
+734 LMGLKRQYFF

>member
-1 MNKIT
+1 MCNDATLLNQIT

-14 GMRPFI
+14 GMRPFV
-20 YTLAQKLELVGFVR
+20 YTLAQKLELVGFAR
-34 NTQVA
+34 NAQVA
-39 LEIILPAHKTES
+39 LEIVLPAHQTES

-57 KGLPPLALVE
+57 KGLPPLALIE

-72 PYDKTLKFNDFR
+72 PYDKVLHFNDFR

-100 KDLGV
+100 KDLGM
-105 CEDCLREIRDKNSP
+105 CKDCLREIRDKNSP

-137 LSALPY
+137 LNALPY
-143 DRENSALKP
+143 DRGNSALKP
-152 FKLCGFCAFVYK
+152 FKLCGFCASTYQ
-164 DANNKRFHIQG
+164 DPTNKRFHIQG
-175 ISCKKCGITLNYKRF
+175 ISCKKCGIALTYKRF
-190 KNDDALLECAKDIQK
+190 K
-205 GKIIA
+205 
-210 LKGNDDA
+210 NDDA

-237 GFALLCDGRNF
+237 GFALLCDARNF
-248 QTIERLRLLK
+248 KTIERLRLLK

-269 KDLNTAK
+269 KDLNAAK

-282 ALECESLNSTSAP
+282 ELECESLSSISAP
-295 ILLARKKPN
+295 ILLARKKPD
-304 TPLAPNIAKNS
+304 TKLAPNIAKNS

-359 ALSFIF
+359 SLSFIF

-376 HRIDDSIAQCIDN
+376 HRIDDSIVQRVDN

-409 RSNHSPKK
+409 RSNHPQKK

-433 SETSILLLSPFCGDL
+433 SETSVLLLSPFCGDL

-462 FFLKTYDFKPTI
+462 FFLKTYDFKPTL
-474 LACDKHKNYTTTK
+474 LACDKHQNYTTTK
-487 MAFDFNTPL
+487 MAFEFNTPL

-503 AHFLANVLDALL
+503 AHFLASVLDALL
-515 QDPHLNHPFIGIIWD
+515 QDPHLNHPFIGIVWD

-544 FVGDFERI
+544 FVGDLERI
-552 EEIAR
+552 EEVAR
-557 FEEFLLLGGE
+557 FEEFWLLGGQ

-589 LKRVQK
+589 LKRIQK

-606 QMHDREIQSV
+606 QMHDKKIQSV

-662 FKIKNSV
+662 FEIKNSV

-681 DLGVLEPERIAKKF
+681 DLGVLEPKRIAKKF

-709 FKKHVVVCSGGVF
+709 FKEHVVVCSGGVF

>member
-1 MNKIT
+1 M
-6 LFGVVQGV
+6 VQGV

-20 YTLAQKLELVGFVR
+20 YALAQKLGLVGFVR
-34 NTQVA
+34 NAQAA

-72 PYDKTLKFNDFR
+72 PYDKALKFNDFR

-105 CEDCLREIRDKNSP
+105 CKDCLREIRDKNSP

-137 LSALPY
+137 LNAMPY

-152 FKLCGFCAFVYK
+152 FKLCKFCASVYK
-164 DANNKRFHIQG
+164 DATNKRFHIQG
-175 ISCKKCGITLNYKRF
+175 ISCKKCGIALNYKRF
-190 KNDDALLECAKDIQK
+190 K
-205 GKIIA
+205 
-210 LKGNDDA
+210 NDDA

-237 GFALLCDGRNF
+237 GFALLCDARNF

-269 KDLNTAK
+269 KDLNSAK

-282 ALECESLNSTSAP
+282 ALECESLNSVSTP

-304 TPLAPNIAKNS
+304 VKLAPNIAKNS

-331 LDLLDFPIVFTSANF
+331 LDLLDSPIVFTSANF
-346 SSLPLASDEAEID
+346 NSLPLASDEKEID
-359 ALSFIF
+359 SLHFIF

-376 HRIDDSIAQCIDN
+376 HRIDDSIVQRVDN

-409 RSNHSPKK
+409 RSFNAPKK

-433 SETSILLLSPFCGDL
+433 SETSVVLLSPFCGDL

-474 LACDKHKNYTTTK
+474 LACDKHQNYTTTK
-487 MAFDFNTPL
+487 MAFEFNTPL

-503 AHFLANVLDALL
+503 AHFLASVLDALL
-515 QDPHLNHPFIGIIWD
+515 QDPHLNHPFIGIVWD
-530 GSGAYENKIYGAEC
+530 GSGAYENKVYGAEC

-557 FEEFLLLGGE
+557 FEEFWLLGGQ

-606 QMHDREIQSV
+606 QMHDKKIQSV

-628 AFSLDLVGTISFEA
+628 AFSLGVVGTISFEA

-649 NLALQSDEIAFYP
+649 NLALQSDENAFYP
-662 FKIKNSV
+662 FEIKNSV
-669 VCLKEFYQAFEK
+669 VRLKEFYQAFEK
-681 DLGVLEPERIAKKF
+681 DLGVLEPNRIAKKF
-695 FNSLVEIITALIAP
+695 FNSLIEIITALIAP
-709 FKKHVVVCSGGVF
+709 FKGHVVVCSGGVF

-734 LRGLKRQYFF
+734 LKKLQREYFF
-744 HKHFPPNDSSIPV
+744 HKHFPSNDSNIPV

-769 IKKG
+769 IKKDKNG

>member
-1 MNKIT
+1 
-6 LFGVVQGV
+6 
-14 GMRPFI
+14 MRPFI

-34 NTQVA
+34 NTQAA
-39 LEIILPAHKTES
+39 LEIVLPAHQTES

-67 KIIIS
+67 KTIIS
-72 PYDKTLKFNDFR
+72 PYDKTLKFNGFR

-105 CEDCLREIRDKNSP
+105 CKDCLREIRDKNSP

-128 AKCGARYSL
+128 AKCGARYSF

-152 FKLCGFCAFVYK
+152 FKLCEFCAFVYQ
-164 DANNKRFHIQG
+164 DPTNKRFHIQG

-190 KNDDALLECAKDIQK
+190 KNDDAI
-205 GKIIA
+205 
-210 LKGNDDA
+210 
-217 LLECAK
+217 LECAK

-237 GFALLCDGRNF
+237 GFALVCDARNF

-282 ALECESLNSTSAP
+282 ALECESLSSASAP
-295 ILLARKKPN
+295 ILLTRKKPD
-304 TPLAPNIAKNS
+304 TPLASNIAKNS

-359 ALSFIF
+359 SLSFIF

-376 HRIDDSIAQCIDN
+376 HRIDDSIAQRVDN

-409 RSNHSPKK
+409 RSNCSPKK

-462 FFLKTYDFKPTI
+462 FFLKTYDFKPTL

-503 AHFLANVLDALL
+503 AHFLASILDALL
-515 QDPHLNHPFIGIIWD
+515 QDPHLNHPFIGIVWD
-530 GSGAYENKIYGAEC
+530 GSGAYGNKIYGAEC
-544 FVGDFERI
+544 FVGDLERI
-552 EEIAR
+552 EEMAR
-557 FEEFLLLGGE
+557 FEEFWLLGGQ

-584 QLNKL
+584 RLNKL
-589 LKRVQK
+589 LKHVQK

-606 QMHDREIQSV
+606 QMHDKKIQSI

-628 AFSLDLVGTISFEA
+628 AFSLDLTGTISFEA

-662 FKIKNSV
+662 FEIKNSV
-669 VCLKEFYQAFEK
+669 VGLKEFYQAFEK
-681 DLGVLEPERIAKKF
+681 DLGVLEPKRIAKKF

-709 FKKHVVVCSGGVF
+709 FKEHVVVCSGGVF

-734 LRGLKRQYFF
+734 FKKLQREYFF

>member
-1 MNKIT
+1 MCNDATLLNKIT

-34 NTQVA
+34 NTQAA

-72 PYDKTLKFNDFR
+72 PYDKTLKSNGFR

-137 LSALPY
+137 LNALPY

-164 DANNKRFHIQG
+164 DTNNKRFHIQG

-210 LKGNDDA
+210 LKG
-217 LLECAK
+217 
-223 DIQKGKIIALKGLG
+223 LG
-237 GFALLCDGRNF
+237 GFGFLCDGRNF

-269 KDLNTAK
+269 KDLNSAK

-282 ALECESLNSTSAP
+282 ELECESLNSTSAP
-295 ILLARKKPN
+295 ILLARKKPD

-331 LDLLDFPIVFTSANF
+331 LDLLDFPIIFTSANF

-376 HRIDDSIAQCIDN
+376 HRIDDSIAQHVDN

-409 RSNHSPKK
+409 RFNDSQKK

-433 SETSILLLSPFCGDL
+433 SKTSILLLSPFCGDL

-462 FFLKTYDFKPTI
+462 FFLKTYDFKPTF
-474 LACDKHKNYTTTK
+474 LVCDKHQNYTTTK

-503 AHFLANVLDALL
+503 AHFLASVLDALL
-515 QDPHLNHPFIGIIWD
+515 QDPHLNNPFIGIIWD

-544 FVGDFERI
+544 FVGDLERI
-552 EEIAR
+552 EEMAR

-606 QMHDREIQSV
+606 QMHDKKIQSI

-681 DLGVLEPERIAKKF
+681 DLGVLEPKRIAKKF
-695 FNSLVEIITALIAP
+695 FNSLVEIIAALIAP
-709 FKKHVVVCSGGVF
+709 FKEHVVVCSGGVF

-734 LRGLKRQYFF
+734 LMGLKRQYFF

>member
-1 MNKIT
+1 MQYFNQTAWKFALCNDATLLNKIT

-34 NTQVA
+34 NTQAA
-39 LEIILPAHKTES
+39 LEIILPAHQTES

-72 PYDKTLKFNDFR
+72 PYDKTLKSNDFR

-105 CEDCLREIRDKNSP
+105 CEDCLCEIRDKNSP

-137 LSALPY
+137 LNALPY

-164 DANNKRFHIQG
+164 DTNNKRFHIQG
-175 ISCKKCGITLNYKRF
+175 ISCKKCGIALNYKRF
-190 KNDDALLECAKDIQK
+190 K
-205 GKIIA
+205 
-210 LKGNDDA
+210 NDDA

-237 GFALLCDGRNF
+237 GFALLCDARNF

-258 NRPLKPFALMF
+258 NRPLKPFVLMF

-276 QHAFLN
+276 QHAFLS

-304 TPLAPNIAKNS
+304 TQLAPNIAKNS

-346 SSLPLASDEAEID
+346 NSLPLASDEAEID

-376 HRIDDSIAQCIDN
+376 HRIDDSIVQCIDN
-389 AIRPMRLARGFAPL
+389 AMCPMRLARGFAPL

-433 SETSILLLSPFCGDL
+433 SGTSILLLSPFCGDL

-462 FFLKTYDFKPTI
+462 FFLKIYDFKPTI

-487 MAFDFNTPL
+487 MACDFNTPL

-503 AHFLANVLDALL
+503 AHFLASVLDALL
-515 QDPHLNHPFIGIIWD
+515 QDPHLNDPFIGIIWD
-530 GSGAYENKIYGAEC
+530 GSGAYGNKIYGAEC

-552 EEIAR
+552 EEVAR

-589 LKRVQK
+589 LECVQK

-628 AFSLDLVGTISFEA
+628 AFSLDLVETISFEA

-669 VCLKEFYQAFEK
+669 VCLKDFYQAFEK

-695 FNSLVEIITALIAP
+695 FNSLTEIITALIAP
-709 FKKHVVVCSGGVF
+709 FKEHVVVCSGGVF

>member
-1 MNKIT
+1 MCNDATLLNKIT

-34 NTQVA
+34 NAQAA
-39 LEIILPAHKTES
+39 LEIILPAHKTEP

-67 KIIIS
+67 KIIII
-72 PYDKTLKFNDFR
+72 PYDKALHFNDFR

-137 LSALPY
+137 LNAMPY

-152 FKLCGFCAFVYK
+152 FKLCEFCASTYQ
-164 DANNKRFHIQG
+164 DPTNKRFHIQG
-175 ISCKKCGITLNYKRF
+175 ISCKKCGIALNYKRF
-190 KNDDALLECAKDIQK
+190 K
-205 GKIIA
+205 
-210 LKGNDDA
+210 NDDA

-237 GFALLCDGRNF
+237 GFALLCDGKNF

-269 KDLNTAK
+269 KDLKSAK

-282 ALECESLNSTSAP
+282 ELEYESLSSINAP

-304 TPLAPNIAKNS
+304 AQLAPNIAKNS

-346 SSLPLASDEAEID
+346 SSLPLASDEKEID
-359 ALSFIF
+359 SLHFIF

-376 HRIDDSIAQCIDN
+376 HRIDDSIVQRVDN
-389 AIRPMRLARGFAPL
+389 IIRPMRLARGFAPL

-409 RSNHSPKK
+409 RSNGSPKK

-433 SETSILLLSPFCGDL
+433 SETSVLLLSPFCGDL

-462 FFLKTYDFKPTI
+462 FFLKTYDFKPTL
-474 LACDKHKNYTTTK
+474 LACDKHQNYTTTQ
-487 MAFDFNTPL
+487 MAFEFNTPL

-503 AHFLANVLDALL
+503 AHFLASVLDALL

-530 GSGAYENKIYGAEC
+530 GSGAYDNKVYGAEC
-544 FVGDFERI
+544 FVGDLERI

-557 FEEFLLLGGE
+557 FEEFWLLGGQ

-595 HFKEDELEIFQ
+595 HFKEDELEIFK
-606 QMHDREIQSV
+606 QMHDKKIQSI

-628 AFSLDLVGTISFEA
+628 AFSLDLTGTISFEA

-662 FKIKNSV
+662 FEIKNSV
-669 VCLKEFYQAFEK
+669 VCLKDFYQAFEK

-709 FKKHVVVCSGGVF
+709 FKEHVVVCSGGVF

-734 LRGLKRQYFF
+734 LKKLQREYFF

>member
-1 MNKIT
+1 
-6 LFGVVQGV
+6 
-14 GMRPFI
+14 MRPFI

-34 NTQVA
+34 NTQAA

-72 PYDKTLKFNDFR
+72 PYDKALHFNDFR

-105 CEDCLREIRDKNSP
+105 CKDCLREIRDKNSP
-119 YFHYAFNSC
+119 YFYYAFNSC

-137 LSALPY
+137 LNALPY

-152 FKLCGFCAFVYK
+152 FKLCEFCASVYQ
-164 DANNKRFHIQG
+164 DPTNKRFHIQG
-175 ISCKKCGITLNYKRF
+175 ISCKRCGIALNYKRF
-190 KNDDALLECAKDIQK
+190 KNDDALLECAKD
-205 GKIIA
+205 
-210 LKGNDDA
+210 L
-217 LLECAK
+217 
-223 DIQKGKIIALKGLG
+223 QKGKIIALKGLG
-237 GFALLCDGRNF
+237 GFAFLCDGRNF

-269 KDLNTAK
+269 KDFNTAK

-282 ALECESLNSTSAP
+282 ALECESLISASAP

-376 HRIDDSIAQCIDN
+376 HRIDDSIVQRVDN
-389 AIRPMRLARGFAPL
+389 IIRPMRLARGFAPL

-409 RSNHSPKK
+409 RSNGSPKK

-474 LACDKHKNYTTTK
+474 LACDKHKNYTTTQ
-487 MAFDFNTPL
+487 MAFGFNTPL

-503 AHFLANVLDALL
+503 AHFLASILDALL
-515 QDPHLNHPFIGIIWD
+515 QDPHLNHPFIGIVWD

-544 FVGDFERI
+544 FVGDLERI

-557 FEEFLLLGGE
+557 FEEFLLLGGQ

-606 QMHDREIQSV
+606 QMHDKKIQSI

-628 AFSLDLVGTISFEA
+628 AFSLDLTGTISFEA

-662 FKIKNSV
+662 FEIKNSV

-681 DLGVLEPERIAKKF
+681 DLGVLEPKRIAKKF

-709 FKKHVVVCSGGVF
+709 FKEHVVVCSGGVF

-734 LRGLKRQYFF
+734 LRGLKRKYFF

-757 GQALMAY
+757 GQALMAH

>member
-1 MNKIT
+1 MCNDATLLNKIT

-20 YTLAQKLELVGFVR
+20 YALAQKLELAGFVR
-34 NTQVA
+34 NTQAA

-57 KGLPPLALVE
+57 KELPPLALIK

-72 PYDKTLKFNDFR
+72 PYDKALHFNDFR

-137 LSALPY
+137 LNAMPY

-152 FKLCGFCAFVYK
+152 FKLCEFCASVYQ
-164 DANNKRFHIQG
+164 DPTNKRFHIQG
-175 ISCKKCGITLNYKRF
+175 ISCKKCGIALNYKRF
-190 KNDDALLECAKDIQK
+190 K
-205 GKIIA
+205 
-210 LKGNDDA
+210 NDDA

-282 ALECESLNSTSAP
+282 TLECESLNSASAP
-295 ILLARKKPN
+295 ILLVRKKPD
-304 TPLAPNIAKNS
+304 TKLAHNIAKNS

-346 SSLPLASDEAEID
+346 SSLPLASNEAEID

-376 HRIDDSIAQCIDN
+376 HRIDDSIAQRVDN
-389 AIRPMRLARGFAPL
+389 TIRPMRLARGFAPL

-409 RSNHSPKK
+409 RSNYPPKK

-462 FFLKTYDFKPTI
+462 FFLKTYDFKPTL
-474 LACDKHKNYTTTK
+474 LACDKHKNYTTTQ
-487 MAFDFNTPL
+487 MAFEFNTPL

-503 AHFLANVLDALL
+503 AHFLASVLDALL

-530 GSGAYENKIYGAEC
+530 GSGAYDNKIYGAEC

-557 FEEFLLLGGE
+557 FEEFWLLGGQ

-595 HFKEDELEIFQ
+595 HFKEEELEIFQ
-606 QMHDREIQSV
+606 QMHDKKIQSV

-628 AFSLDLVGTISFEA
+628 AFSLDLTGTISFEA

-649 NLALQSDEIAFYP
+649 NLALQSDEIVFYP
-662 FKIKNSV
+662 FTIKNNV
-669 VCLKEFYQAFEK
+669 VGLKEFYQAFEK

-709 FKKHVVVCSGGVF
+709 FKEHVVVCSGGVF

>member
-1 MNKIT
+1 MCNDATLLNKIT

-34 NTQVA
+34 NTQAA

-57 KGLPPLALVE
+57 KGLPPLALIK

-72 PYDKTLKFNDFR
+72 PYDKALHFNDFR

-105 CEDCLREIRDKNSP
+105 CKDCLREIRDKNSP

-137 LSALPY
+137 LNALPY
-143 DRENSALKP
+143 DRGNSALKP
-152 FKLCGFCAFVYK
+152 FKLCEFCTSTYQ
-164 DANNKRFHIQG
+164 DPTNKRFHIQG
-175 ISCKKCGITLNYKRF
+175 ISCKKCGIVLNYKRF
-190 KNDDALLECAKDIQK
+190 KNDDALLECAKDLQR
-205 GKIIA
+205 
-210 LKGNDDA
+210 
-217 LLECAK
+217 
-223 DIQKGKIIALKGLG
+223 GKIIALKGLG
-237 GFALLCDGRNF
+237 GFALLCDARNF

-258 NRPLKPFALMF
+258 NRPLKPFVLMF

-304 TPLAPNIAKNS
+304 TQLAPNIAKNS

-331 LDLLDFPIVFTSANF
+331 LDLLDFPIIFTSANF

-409 RSNHSPKK
+409 RSNHPPKK

-423 EQKGHFSLLD
+423 EQKGYFSLLD
-433 SETSILLLSPFCGDL
+433 SETSTLLLSPFCGDL

-462 FFLKTYDFKPTI
+462 FFLKTYDFKPTL

-487 MAFDFNTPL
+487 MAFELNTPL

-503 AHFLANVLDALL
+503 AHFLASVLDALL
-515 QDPHLNHPFIGIIWD
+515 QDPHLNHPFIGIVWD

-544 FVGDFERI
+544 FVGDLERI
-552 EEIAR
+552 EEMAR
-557 FEEFLLLGGE
+557 FEEFWLLGGQ

-606 QMHDREIQSV
+606 QMHDKKIQSI

-628 AFSLDLVGTISFEA
+628 AFSLGLTGTISFEA

-662 FKIKNSV
+662 FTIKNSV
-669 VCLKEFYQAFEK
+669 VGLKAFYQAFEK
-681 DLGVLEPERIAKKF
+681 DLGVLEPKRIAKKF

-709 FKKHVVVCSGGVF
+709 FKEHVVVCSGGVF

>member
-20 YTLAQKLELVGFVR
+20 YTLAQKLGLVGFTR
-34 NTQVA
+34 NAQAA

-72 PYDKTLKFNDFR
+72 PYDKALHFNDFR

-137 LSALPY
+137 LNALPY

-152 FKLCGFCAFVYK
+152 FKLCGFCASVYK
-164 DANNKRFHIQG
+164 DAHNKRFHIQG
-175 ISCKKCGITLNYKRF
+175 ISCKKCGIALTYKRF
-190 KNDDALLECAKDIQK
+190 KND
-205 GKIIA
+205 
-210 LKGNDDA
+210 NA

-237 GFALLCDGRNF
+237 GFALVCDARNF
-248 QTIERLRLLK
+248 QTIERLRLFK

-269 KDLNTAK
+269 KDLNSAK

-282 ALECESLNSTSAP
+282 ELECESLSSISAP

-304 TPLAPNIAKNS
+304 VKLAPNIAKNS

-331 LDLLDFPIVFTSANF
+331 LDLLDSPIIFTSANF
-346 SSLPLASDEAEID
+346 NSLPLASDEKEINS
-359 ALSFIF
+359 LHFIF

-376 HRIDDSIAQCIDN
+376 HRIDDSIVQRVDN
-389 AIRPMRLARGFAPL
+389 IIRPMRLARGFAPL

-409 RSNHSPKK
+409 RSNHPPKK

-433 SETSILLLSPFCGDL
+433 SETSVLLLSPFCGDL

-462 FFLKTYDFKPTI
+462 FFLKTYDFKPTL
-474 LACDKHKNYTTTK
+474 LACDKHQNYTTTQ
-487 MAFDFNTPL
+487 MAFEFNTPL

-503 AHFLANVLDALL
+503 AHFLASVLDALL
-515 QDPHLNHPFIGIIWD
+515 QDPHLNHPFIGIVWD
-530 GSGAYENKIYGAEC
+530 GSGAYDNKIYGAEC

-552 EEIAR
+552 EEVAR
-557 FEEFLLLGGE
+557 FEEFWLLGGQ

-572 PKRLVLEIALKH
+572 PRRLVLEIALKY

-589 LKRVQK
+589 LKCVQK
-595 HFKEDELEIFQ
+595 HFKEDELGIFQ
-606 QMHDREIQSV
+606 QMHDKKIQSV

-662 FKIKNSV
+662 FEIKNSV
-669 VCLKEFYQAFEK
+669 VRLKEFYQAFEK
-681 DLGVLEPERIAKKF
+681 DLGVLEPECIAKKF

-709 FKKHVVVCSGGVF
+709 FKGHVVVCSGGVF

-734 LRGLKRQYFF
+734 LKKLQREYFF

-769 IKKG
+769 IKKE

>member
-1 MNKIT
+1 MNQIT

-14 GMRPFI
+14 GMRPFV
-20 YTLAQKLELVGFVR
+20 YTLAQKLGLVGFTR
-34 NTQVA
+34 NAQAA
-39 LEIILPAHKTES
+39 LEIVLPAHKTES

-72 PYDKTLKFNDFR
+72 PYDKALHFNDFR

-105 CEDCLREIRDKNSP
+105 CEDCLCEIRDKNSP

-152 FKLCGFCAFVYK
+152 FKLCKFCASTYQ
-164 DANNKRFHIQG
+164 DPTNKRFHIQG
-175 ISCKKCGITLNYKRF
+175 ISCKKCGIALNYKQF
-190 KNDDALLECAKDIQK
+190 K
-205 GKIIA
+205 
-210 LKGNDDA
+210 NDDA

-237 GFALLCDGRNF
+237 GFALLCDARNF
-248 QTIERLRLLK
+248 KTIERLRLLK

-269 KDLNTAK
+269 KDLNAAK

-282 ALECESLNSTSAP
+282 ELECESLSSISAP
-295 ILLARKKPN
+295 ILLARKKPD
-304 TPLAPNIAKNS
+304 TQLAPNIAKNS

-331 LDLLDFPIVFTSANF
+331 LDLLDSPIIFTSANF
-346 SSLPLASDEAEID
+346 SSLPLASDEKEID
-359 ALSFIF
+359 SLHFIF

-376 HRIDDSIAQCIDN
+376 HRIDDSIAQRVDN

-409 RSNHSPKK
+409 RSNHPQKK

-433 SETSILLLSPFCGDL
+433 SETSVVLLSPFCGDL

-462 FFLKTYDFKPTI
+462 FFLKTYDFKPTL
-474 LACDKHKNYTTTK
+474 LACDKHQNYTTTQ
-487 MAFDFNTPL
+487 MAFEFNAPL

-503 AHFLANVLDALL
+503 AHFLASVLDALL
-515 QDPHLNHPFIGIIWD
+515 QDPHLNHPFIGIVWD
-530 GSGAYENKIYGAEC
+530 GSGAYENKVYGAEC
-544 FVGDFERI
+544 FVGDLERI
-552 EEIAR
+552 EEVAR
-557 FEEFLLLGGE
+557 FEEFWLLGGQ

-572 PKRLVLEIALKH
+572 PRRLVLEIALKH

-595 HFKEDELEIFQ
+595 HFKEDELGIFK
-606 QMHDREIQSV
+606 QMHDKKIQSV

-662 FKIKNSV
+662 FEIKNSV
-669 VCLKEFYQAFEK
+669 VRLKEFYQAFEK
-681 DLGVLEPERIAKKF
+681 DLGVLEPNRIAKKF
-695 FNSLVEIITALIAP
+695 FNSLVEIITALIVP
-709 FKKHVVVCSGGVF
+709 FKEHVVVCSGGVF

-734 LRGLKRQYFF
+734 FKKLQREYFF

>member
-1 MNKIT
+1 MNQIT

-14 GMRPFI
+14 GMRPFV
-20 YTLAQKLELVGFVR
+20 YTLAQKLGLVGFVR
-34 NTQVA
+34 NAQAA

-57 KGLPPLALVE
+57 KELPPLALVE

-72 PYDKTLKFNDFR
+72 PYDKALHFNDFR

-105 CEDCLREIRDKNSP
+105 CKDCLCEIRDKNSP

-137 LSALPY
+137 LNALPY

-152 FKLCGFCAFVYK
+152 FKLCGFCASIYQ
-164 DANNKRFHIQG
+164 DPTNKRFHIQG
-175 ISCKKCGITLNYKRF
+175 ISCKKCGIALNYKRF
-190 KNDDALLECAKDIQK
+190 K
-205 GKIIA
+205 
-210 LKGNDDA
+210 NDDA

-258 NRPLKPFALMF
+258 KRPLKPFALMF

-282 ALECESLNSTSAP
+282 ALECESLNSVSAP

-304 TPLAPNIAKNS
+304 VKLASNIAKNS

-359 ALSFIF
+359 SLSFIF

-376 HRIDDSIAQCIDN
+376 HRIDDSIAQRVDN
-389 AIRPMRLARGFAPL
+389 IIRPMRLARGFAPL

-409 RSNHSPKK
+409 RSNGSPKK

-423 EQKGHFSLLD
+423 QQKGHFSLLD

-462 FFLKTYDFKPTI
+462 FFLKTYDFKPTL
-474 LACDKHKNYTTTK
+474 LACDKHKNYTTTQ
-487 MAFDFNTPL
+487 MAFEFNTPL

-503 AHFLANVLDALL
+503 AHFLASVLDALL
-515 QDPHLNHPFIGIIWD
+515 QDPHLNHPFIGIVWD

-544 FVGDFERI
+544 FVGDLERI

-557 FEEFLLLGGE
+557 FEEFLLLGGQ

-595 HFKEDELEIFQ
+595 HFKEDELGIFQ
-606 QMHDREIQSV
+606 QMHDKKIQSI

-628 AFSLDLVGTISFEA
+628 AFSLGVVGTISFEA

-662 FKIKNSV
+662 FEIKNSV
-669 VCLKEFYQAFEK
+669 VRLKEFYQAFEK
-681 DLGVLEPERIAKKF
+681 DLGVLEPKRIAKKF

-709 FKKHVVVCSGGVF
+709 FKEHAVVCSGGVF

-744 HKHFPPNDSSIPV
+744 HKHFPPNDSSIPI

>member
-1 MNKIT
+1 MNQIT

-14 GMRPFI
+14 GMRPFV
-20 YTLAQKLELVGFVR
+20 YTLAQKLGLVGFAR
-34 NTQVA
+34 NAQAA
-39 LEIILPAHKTES
+39 LEIVLPAHKTES

-57 KGLPPLALVE
+57 KRLPPLALVE

-72 PYDKTLKFNDFR
+72 PYDKALHFNDFR

-137 LSALPY
+137 LNALPY

-152 FKLCGFCAFVYK
+152 FKLCGFCASVYK

-175 ISCKKCGITLNYKRF
+175 ISCKKCGIALNYKRF

-210 LKGNDDA
+210 LKG
-217 LLECAK
+217 
-223 DIQKGKIIALKGLG
+223 LG
-237 GFALLCDGRNF
+237 GFALVCDARNF
-248 QTIERLRLLK
+248 KTIERLRLLK

-269 KDLNTAK
+269 KDLNSAK

-282 ALECESLNSTSAP
+282 ALECESLNSVSAP

-304 TPLAPNIAKNS
+304 VKLAPNIAKNS

-331 LDLLDFPIVFTSANF
+331 LDLLDSPIVFTSANF
-346 SSLPLASDEAEID
+346 NSLPLASDEKEID
-359 ALSFIF
+359 SLHFIF

-376 HRIDDSIAQCIDN
+376 HRIDDSIAQRVDN
-389 AIRPMRLARGFAPL
+389 VIRPMRLARGFAPL

-409 RSNHSPKK
+409 RSFNAPKK

-433 SETSILLLSPFCGDL
+433 SETSVLLLSPFCGDL

-462 FFLKTYDFKPTI
+462 FFLKTYDFKPTL
-474 LACDKHKNYTTTK
+474 LACDKHQNYTTTQ
-487 MAFDFNTPL
+487 MAFEFNTPL

-503 AHFLANVLDALL
+503 AHFLASVLDALL

-552 EEIAR
+552 EEVAR
-557 FEEFLLLGGE
+557 FEEFWLLGGQ

-606 QMHDREIQSV
+606 QMHDKKIQSV

-662 FKIKNSV
+662 FEIKNSV
-669 VCLKEFYQAFEK
+669 VGLKEFYQAFEK
-681 DLGVLEPERIAKKF
+681 DLGVLEPKHIAKKF
-695 FNSLVEIITALIAP
+695 FNSLIEIITALIAP
-709 FKKHVVVCSGGVF
+709 FKGHVVVCSGGVF

-734 LRGLKRQYFF
+734 LKKLQREYFF

>member
-14 GMRPFI
+14 GMRPFV
-20 YTLAQKLELVGFVR
+20 YTLAQKLGLVGFTR
-34 NTQVA
+34 NAQAA
-39 LEIILPAHKTES
+39 LEIVLPAHKTES

-72 PYDKTLKFNDFR
+72 PYDKALHFNDFR

-105 CEDCLREIRDKNSP
+105 CEDCLREIRNKNSP

-137 LSALPY
+137 LNAMPY

-152 FKLCGFCAFVYK
+152 FKLCGFCASVYK
-164 DANNKRFHIQG
+164 DAHNKRFHIQG
-175 ISCKKCGITLNYKRF
+175 ISCKKCGIALNYKRF
-190 KNDDALLECAKDIQK
+190 K
-205 GKIIA
+205 
-210 LKGNDDA
+210 NDDA

-237 GFALLCDGRNF
+237 GFALLCDAKNF

-269 KDLNTAK
+269 KDLKSAK

-282 ALECESLNSTSAP
+282 ALECESLNSTSTP
-295 ILLARKKPN
+295 ILLARKKPD
-304 TPLAPNIAKNS
+304 TQLAPNIAKNS

-331 LDLLDFPIVFTSANF
+331 LDLLDSPIVFTSANF
-346 SSLPLASDEAEID
+346 SSLPLASDEKEID
-359 ALSFIF
+359 SLHFIF

-376 HRIDDSIAQCIDN
+376 HRIDDSIVQRVDN
-389 AIRPMRLARGFAPL
+389 IIRPMRLARGFAPL

-409 RSNHSPKK
+409 RSNCSPKK

-433 SETSILLLSPFCGDL
+433 SETSVVLLSPFCGDL

-462 FFLKTYDFKPTI
+462 FFLKTYDFKPTL
-474 LACDKHKNYTTTK
+474 LACDKHQNYTTTQ
-487 MAFDFNTPL
+487 MAFEFNTPL

-503 AHFLANVLDALL
+503 AHFLASVLDALL
-515 QDPHLNHPFIGIIWD
+515 QNPHLNHPFIGIIWD
-530 GSGAYENKIYGAEC
+530 GSGAYENKVYGAEC
-544 FVGDFERI
+544 FVGDLERI

-557 FEEFLLLGGE
+557 FEEFWLLGGQ

-572 PKRLVLEIALKH
+572 PRRLVLEIALKH

-589 LKRVQK
+589 LGRIQK
-595 HFKEDELEIFQ
+595 HFKEDELEIFK
-606 QMHDREIQSV
+606 QMHDKKIQSV

-662 FKIKNSV
+662 FEIKNSV
-669 VCLKEFYQAFEK
+669 VRLKEFYQAFEK
-681 DLGVLEPERIAKKF
+681 DLGVLEPKRIAKKF

-709 FKKHVVVCSGGVF
+709 FKGHVVVCSGGVF

-734 LRGLKRQYFF
+734 FKKLQREYFF

>member
-1 MNKIT
+1 MCNDATLLNKIT

-20 YTLAQKLELVGFVR
+20 YTLAQKLELMGFVR
-34 NTQVA
+34 NTQAA
-39 LEIILPAHKTES
+39 LEIILPTHQTES

-72 PYDKTLKFNDFR
+72 PYDKTLKFNGFR

-152 FKLCGFCAFVYK
+152 FKLCGFCTFVYK
-164 DANNKRFHIQG
+164 DTNNKRFHIQG

-210 LKGNDDA
+210 LKG
-217 LLECAK
+217 
-223 DIQKGKIIALKGLG
+223 LG
-237 GFALLCDGRNF
+237 GFALLCDARNF

-304 TPLAPNIAKNS
+304 TQLAPNIAKNS

-409 RSNHSPKK
+409 RSNDSQKK

-433 SETSILLLSPFCGDL
+433 SKTSILLLSPFCGDL

-474 LACDKHKNYTTTK
+474 LACDKHKNYTTTQ

-503 AHFLANVLDALL
+503 AHFLASVLDALL
-515 QDPHLNHPFIGIIWD
+515 QDPHLNNPFIGIIWD

-552 EEIAR
+552 EEVAR

-628 AFSLDLVGTISFEA
+628 AFSLDLTGTISFEA

-669 VCLKEFYQAFEK
+669 VCLKDFYQAFEK

-695 FNSLVEIITALIAP
+695 FNSLTEIISALIAP
-709 FKKHVVVCSGGVF
+709 FKEHVVVCSGGVF

>member
-34 NTQVA
+34 NTQAA

-72 PYDKTLKFNDFR
+72 PYDKALHFNDFR
-84 ILESKNH
+84 ILESKNR

-105 CEDCLREIRDKNSP
+105 CENCLREIRDKNSP

-137 LSALPY
+137 LNALPY

-152 FKLCGFCAFVYK
+152 FKLCKFCTSVYK
-164 DANNKRFHIQG
+164 DAHNKRFHIQG
-175 ISCKKCGITLNYKRF
+175 ISCKKCGIALNYKRF
-190 KNDDALLECAKDIQK
+190 KNDDALLECTKD
-205 GKIIA
+205 
-210 LKGNDDA
+210 L
-217 LLECAK
+217 
-223 DIQKGKIIALKGLG
+223 QKGKIIALKGLG
-237 GFALLCDGRNF
+237 GFALLCDARNF

-282 ALECESLNSTSAP
+282 ALECESLNSVSAP
-295 ILLARKKPN
+295 ILLVRKKPD
-304 TPLAPNIAKNS
+304 TQLAPNIAKNS

-346 SSLPLASDEAEID
+346 SSLPLASDEKEID
-359 ALSFIF
+359 SLHFIF

-376 HRIDDSIAQCIDN
+376 HRIDDSIAQRVDN

-403 YLTLPK
+403 YLALPK
-409 RSNHSPKK
+409 RSNGSPKK

-433 SETSILLLSPFCGDL
+433 SETSVVLLSPFCGDL

-462 FFLKTYDFKPTI
+462 FFLKTYDFKPTL
-474 LACDKHKNYTTTK
+474 LACDKHQNYTTTQ
-487 MAFDFNTPL
+487 MAFEFNTPL

-503 AHFLANVLDALL
+503 AHFLASVLDALL

-530 GSGAYENKIYGAEC
+530 GSGAYENKVYGAEC
-544 FVGDFERI
+544 FIGDLERI

-557 FEEFLLLGGE
+557 FEEFWLLGGQ

-606 QMHDREIQSV
+606 QMHDKKIQSV

-649 NLALQSDEIAFYP
+649 NLALQSDENAFYP
-662 FKIKNSV
+662 FEIKNSV
-669 VCLKEFYQAFEK
+669 VGLKEFYQAFEK
-681 DLGVLEPERIAKKF
+681 DLGVLEPKRIAKKF

-709 FKKHVVVCSGGVF
+709 FKGHVVVCSGGVF

-734 LRGLKRQYFF
+734 LKKLQREYFF
-744 HKHFPPNDSSIPV
+744 HKHFPPNDSSIPI

>member
-1 MNKIT
+1 MCNDAALLNKIT

-34 NTQVA
+34 NTQAA
-39 LEIILPAHKTES
+39 LEIILPAHQTES

-72 PYDKTLKFNDFR
+72 PYDKVLHFNDFR

-105 CEDCLREIRDKNSP
+105 CKDCLREIRDKNSP

-137 LSALPY
+137 LNAMPY

-152 FKLCGFCAFVYK
+152 FKLCEFCASIYQ
-164 DANNKRFHIQG
+164 DPTSKRFHIQG
-175 ISCKKCGITLNYKRF
+175 ISCKKCGIVLNYKQF
-190 KNDDALLECAKDIQK
+190 K
-205 GKIIA
+205 
-210 LKGNDDA
+210 NDDA

-237 GFALLCDGRNF
+237 GFALLCDARNF

-269 KDLNTAK
+269 KDLKSAK

-282 ALECESLNSTSAP
+282 ALECESLISASAP
-295 ILLARKKPN
+295 ILLAHKKPD
-304 TPLAPNIAKNS
+304 TQLAPNIAKNS

-359 ALSFIF
+359 SLSFIF

-376 HRIDDSIAQCIDN
+376 HRIDDSIAQRVDN
-389 AIRPMRLARGFAPL
+389 IIRPMRLARGFAPL

-409 RSNHSPKK
+409 RSNGSPKK

-462 FFLKTYDFKPTI
+462 FFLKTYDFKPTL

-503 AHFLANVLDALL
+503 AHFLASVLDALL

-552 EEIAR
+552 EEVAR
-557 FEEFLLLGGE
+557 FEEFWLLGGQ

-606 QMHDREIQSV
+606 QMHDKKIQSV

-628 AFSLDLVGTISFEA
+628 AFSLDLTGTISFEA

-649 NLALQSDEIAFYP
+649 NLALQSDEITFYP
-662 FKIKNSV
+662 FEIKNSV
-669 VCLKEFYQAFEK
+669 VGLKEFYQAFEK
-681 DLGVLEPERIAKKF
+681 DLGVLEPKRIAKKF

-709 FKKHVVVCSGGVF
+709 FKEHVVVCSGGVF

-734 LRGLKRQYFF
+734 FKKLQREYFF
-744 HKHFPPNDSSIPV
+744 HKHFPPNDSSIPI

>member
-1 MNKIT
+1 MRNDATLLNKIT

-34 NTQVA
+34 NTQAA

-105 CEDCLREIRDKNSP
+105 CKDCLREIRDKNSP
-119 YFHYAFNSC
+119 YFHYSFNSC

-137 LSALPY
+137 LNALPY

-152 FKLCGFCAFVYK
+152 FKLCEFCTSIYQ
-164 DANNKRFHIQG
+164 DPTNKRFHIQG
-175 ISCKKCGITLNYKRF
+175 ISCKKCGIALNYKRF
-190 KNDDALLECAKDIQK
+190 K
-205 GKIIA
+205 
-210 LKGNDDA
+210 NDDA

-276 QHAFLN
+276 QHAFLSTS
-282 ALECESLNSTSAP
+282 ECESLNSTSAP
-295 ILLARKKPN
+295 ILLVRKKPN
-304 TPLAPNIAKNS
+304 TQLAPNIAKNS

-331 LDLLDFPIVFTSANF
+331 LDLLDFPIIFTSANF

-359 ALSFIF
+359 SLSFIF

-409 RSNHSPKK
+409 RSNGSQKK

-462 FFLKTYDFKPTI
+462 FFLKTYDFKPTL
-474 LACDKHKNYTTTK
+474 LACDKHQNYTTTK
-487 MAFDFNTPL
+487 MACGFNTPL

-503 AHFLANVLDALL
+503 AHFLASVLDALL

-544 FVGDFERI
+544 FVGDLERI
-552 EEIAR
+552 EEVAR

-709 FKKHVVVCSGGVF
+709 FKEHVVVCSGGVF

>member
-20 YTLAQKLELVGFVR
+20 YTLAQKLGLVGFAR
-34 NTQVA
+34 NAQAA

-72 PYDKTLKFNDFR
+72 PYDKALHFNDFR

-105 CEDCLREIRDKNSP
+105 CKDCLREIRDKNSP

-137 LSALPY
+137 LNALPY

-152 FKLCGFCAFVYK
+152 FKLCKFCTSVYK
-164 DANNKRFHIQG
+164 DPTNKRFHIQG
-175 ISCKKCGITLNYKRF
+175 ISCKKCGIALNYKRF
-190 KNDDALLECAKDIQK
+190 K
-205 GKIIA
+205 
-210 LKGNDDA
+210 NDDA

-237 GFALLCDGRNF
+237 GFALLCDARNF

-269 KDLNTAK
+269 KDLKSAK

-282 ALECESLNSTSAP
+282 ALECESLNSASAP

-304 TPLAPNIAKNS
+304 AQLAPNIAKNS

-346 SSLPLASDEAEID
+346 SSLPLASDEKEID
-359 ALSFIF
+359 SLHFIF

-389 AIRPMRLARGFAPL
+389 AIRSMRLARGFAPL

-409 RSNHSPKK
+409 RSNGSPKK

-503 AHFLANVLDALL
+503 AHFLASVLDALL
-515 QDPHLNHPFIGIIWD
+515 QDPHLNHPFIGIVWD

-544 FVGDFERI
+544 FIGDLERI
-552 EEIAR
+552 EEVAR
-557 FEEFLLLGGE
+557 FEEFWLLGGQ

-572 PKRLVLEIALKH
+572 PKRLVLEISLKH

-595 HFKEDELEIFQ
+595 HFKEDELEIFK
-606 QMHDREIQSV
+606 QMHDKKIQSV

-628 AFSLDLVGTISFEA
+628 AFSLDLTGTISFEA

-681 DLGVLEPERIAKKF
+681 DLGVLEPKRIAKKF

-709 FKKHVVVCSGGVF
+709 FKEHVVVCSGGVF

-734 LRGLKRQYFF
+734 LRRLKRQYFF

>member
-1 MNKIT
+1 
-6 LFGVVQGV
+6 
-14 GMRPFI
+14 MRPFI

-34 NTQVA
+34 NTQAA

-72 PYDKTLKFNDFR
+72 PYDKTLKFNGFR

-137 LSALPY
+137 LNALPY

-164 DANNKRFHIQG
+164 DTNNKRFHIQG
-175 ISCKKCGITLNYKRF
+175 ISCKKCGIALNYKRF
-190 KNDDALLECAKDIQK
+190 KNDDALLECV
-205 GKIIA
+205 
-210 LKGNDDA
+210 
-217 LLECAK
+217 K

-237 GFALLCDGRNF
+237 GFALLCDARNF

-331 LDLLDFPIVFTSANF
+331 LDLLDFPIIFTSANF

-389 AIRPMRLARGFAPL
+389 AMRPMRLARGFAPL

-409 RSNHSPKK
+409 RSNDSQKK

-487 MAFDFNTPL
+487 MACDFNTPL

-503 AHFLANVLDALL
+503 AHFLASVLDALL

-552 EEIAR
+552 EEVAR

-606 QMHDREIQSV
+606 QMHDRKIQSV

-628 AFSLDLVGTISFEA
+628 AFSLDLTGTISFEA

-669 VCLKEFYQAFEK
+669 VCLKDFYQAFEK

-695 FNSLVEIITALIAP
+695 FNSLVEIISALIAP
-709 FKKHVVVCSGGVF
+709 FKEHVVVCSGGVF

-744 HKHFPPNDSSIPV
+744 HKHFPPNDSSIPI

>member
-20 YTLAQKLELVGFVR
+20 YTLAQKLGLVGFVR
-34 NTQVA
+34 NAQAA
-39 LEIILPAHKTES
+39 LEIVLPAHKTES

-72 PYDKTLKFNDFR
+72 PYDKVLHFNDFR

-137 LSALPY
+137 LNALPY

-152 FKLCGFCAFVYK
+152 FKLCKFCASTYQ
-164 DANNKRFHIQG
+164 DPTNKRFHIQG
-175 ISCKKCGITLNYKRF
+175 ISCKKCGIALNYKRF
-190 KNDDALLECAKDIQK
+190 K
-205 GKIIA
+205 
-210 LKGNDDA
+210 NDDA

-237 GFALLCDGRNF
+237 GFALLCDARNF

-282 ALECESLNSTSAP
+282 ALECESLISASAP
-295 ILLARKKPN
+295 ILLARKKPD
-304 TPLAPNIAKNS
+304 TQLAPNIAKNS

-346 SSLPLASDEAEID
+346 SSLPLASDEKEID
-359 ALSFIF
+359 SLHFIF
-365 DFKLTHNRAII
+365 DFKLTNNRAII
-376 HRIDDSIAQCIDN
+376 HRIDDSIVQRVDN
-389 AIRPMRLARGFAPL
+389 IIRPMRLARGFAPL

-409 RSNHSPKK
+409 RSNGSPKK

-423 EQKGHFSLLD
+423 QQKGHFSLLD
-433 SETSILLLSPFCGDL
+433 SKTSVLLLSPFCGDL

-462 FFLKTYDFKPTI
+462 FFLKTYDFKPTL

-487 MAFDFNTPL
+487 MAFEFNTPL

-503 AHFLANVLDALL
+503 AHFLASVLDALL
-515 QDPHLNHPFIGIIWD
+515 QDPHLNHPFIGIVWD

-544 FVGDFERI
+544 FVGDLERI
-552 EEIAR
+552 EETAR
-557 FEEFLLLGGE
+557 FEEFWLLGGQ

-572 PKRLVLEIALKH
+572 PKRMVLEIALKH

-589 LKRVQK
+589 LKCIQK

-606 QMHDREIQSV
+606 QMHDKKIQSV

-628 AFSLDLVGTISFEA
+628 AFSLDLTGTISFEA

-649 NLALQSDEIAFYP
+649 NLALQSDESAFYP
-662 FKIKNSV
+662 FTIKNSV
-669 VCLKEFYQAFEK
+669 VGLKEFYQAFEK
-681 DLGVLEPERIAKKF
+681 DLGVLEPKRIAKKF

-709 FKKHVVVCSGGVF
+709 FKEHVVVCSGGVF